1 MAKKTT
7 EKLSDT
13 VETLRPYVDRA
24 LKDEDF
30 RNDLQDA
37 LETARG
43 LYGNLQK
50 RNGLTAGAAKLA
62 TDKDSQDQLRRMLE
76 DLQSAGDRLKG
87 KKDSHKARNTLLLAG
102 VIAGALYN
110 PWTGE
115 QTRKWIMDKIA
126 GGDDLQPLDTY
137 EPLSTP
143 TSPASAAE
151 TGVTRETTAE
161 TSTAS
166 SPSTSSSST
175 SSSSS
180 GDS

>member
-7 EKLSDT
+7 EKLTDT

-37 LETARG
+37 LEAARG

-50 RNGLTAGAAKLA
+50 RNGLTAGATKLA
-62 TDKDSQDQLRRMLE
+62 TDKDTQESLRRMLE

-87 KKDSHKARNTLLLAG
+87 KKDSHKARNTVLLAG
-102 VIAGALYN
+102 VIVGALYN
-110 PWTGE
+110 PWTGD
-115 QTRKWIMDKIA
+115 QTRKWIMDKVA

-137 EPLSTP
+137 EPVST
-143 TSPASAAE
+143 PASAEPAATE
-151 TGVTRETTAE
+151 TVASSETSAE
-161 TSTAS
+161 TSAAS
-166 SPSTSSSST
+166 KPSGES
-175 SSSSS
+175 
-180 GDS
+180 